1 MAVNRKISCDAE
13 IELVVLNRNHRG
25 IESVHKIENVS
36 LIEHCRRT
44 PNVSTPLEQRQIM
57 LVLNAKLS
65 RRRKDRTS
73 CIDEAAVARNKSAL
87 WMVAY
92 VANAG
97 LESVGQQPIIGI
109 EENEELTAAVP
120 QPSVASG
127 GKAGIFLVSIAHR
140 EIVPNDFGG
149 IVG

>member
-1 MAVNRKISCDAE
+1 MLSIFCNDVVMGIDWKISRNAQVE
-13 IELVVLNRNHRG
+13 IIISGRIQVG
-25 IESVHKIENVS
+25 IETVDKIKDPP
-36 LIEHCRRT
+36 LIEHGRRT

-109 EENEELTAAVP
+109 
-120 QPSVASG
+120 
-127 GKAGIFLVSIAHR
+127 
-140 EIVPNDFGG
+140 
-149 IVG
+149 